1 MIKKEFSCGVKKI
14 LIIMLLI
21 VLVVPILSQGKTKKP
36 RKQVTFFSPGSF
48 YVFLLGSFVR
58 INPDHYI
65 YDPKKSAIAPV
76 FGFGWRALNFGSNFF
91 MNLEFDYSQSKLE
104 SGVYYGNRRVRFY
117 NFKLGVEYWLKNP
130 RKFAIIGNMG
140 FGSITYPDIS
150 DTNYDGNNE
159 PTLFLELGI
168 KAALSKNLS
177 FRTDFRFFLE
187 PNEGGDDYYYD
198 EYYDDNSHLIAFAM
212 SAGIQFNF

>member
-1 MIKKEFSCGVKKI
+1 M
-14 LIIMLLI
+14 
-21 VLVVPILSQGKTKKP
+21 
-36 RKQVTFFSPGSF
+36 
-48 YVFLLGSFVR
+48 
-58 INPDHYI
+58 
-65 YDPKKSAIAPV
+65 
-76 FGFGWRALNFGSNFF
+76 
-91 MNLEFDYSQSKLE
+91 KLCNKGE
-104 SGVYYGNRRVRFY
+104 TGTENSHIHTHRPLYPN
-117 NFKLGVEYWLKNP
+117 
-130 RKFAIIGNMG
+130 IGNMG

-159 PTLFLELGI
+159 RTLFLELGI

-177 FRTDFRFFLE
+177 FRTDFRFFLD